1 MFLSG
6 NVLFSLTA
14 FKLFL
19 LLLLLFCFVFGFRN
33 FSIMYQYVVFFS
45 FILLRLFRTYWVC
58 RLISFSSFT
67 NFSND
72 MALDTA
78 FAFSFFFLW
87 NFNYTYFWH
96 TCPVLLSDIYMFYS
110 FHTSIYIFLWLV
122 FKFLNPVFFC
132 EESAQKLT
140 FH

>member
-14 FKLFL
+14 FKVVFF
-19 LLLLLFCFVFGFRN
+19 LLLLFCFVFGFRN

-58 RLISFSSFT
+58 RLISFSSFR

-96 TCPVLLSDIYMFYS
+96 TSPVLLSDIYMFYS

-132 EESAQKLT
+132 EESAHKLI